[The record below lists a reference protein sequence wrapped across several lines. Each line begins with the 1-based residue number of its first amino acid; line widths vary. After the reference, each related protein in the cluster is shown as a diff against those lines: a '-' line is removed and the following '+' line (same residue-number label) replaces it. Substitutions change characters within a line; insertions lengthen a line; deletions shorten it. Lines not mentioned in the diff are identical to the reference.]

1 MLKKDSKNKKKR
13 FVYRTIEDVQI
24 LTENDR
30 IVVQTSLRDRIVA
43 WYHTYLVHPGST
55 RLEQTLRSS
64 LTWPNMRRD
73 IERYTR
79 TCRECQ
85 LCKKN
90 RKKYGKLPA
99 KQAELS
105 TPWNRS
111 NVDMVGPLTVK
122 TDKKTYQLLVLTMI
136 DPATGWFEV
145 AEVPNQTAKASE
157 EAFDD
162 VWLSRYPRPQFIGFD
177 NGNEYK
183 ATFRQMCR
191 NMGITAKPSLEY
203 NPQSNGIVE
212 RVHQVLGDMIRTFE
226 LEERELPDK
235 DPFKGMLTLVG
246 YAIRSTYHTTLEA
259 SPAQLVFGRDM
270 IFPLKFRADWAA
282 IQQKRQKEIDRN
294 NARENKS
301 RIDHT
306 YKPGDLVSLTNPR
319 KVRKVNKPRNG
330 PYKVTKVF
338 TNGTIRIQQGRVS
351 ERVNIRC
358 VHPYYTADTDTQQ
371 TSTDATG

>member
-1 MLKKDSKNKKKR
+1 M
-13 FVYRTIEDVQI
+13 
-24 LTENDR
+24 
-30 IVVQTSLRDRIVA
+30 
-43 WYHTYLVHPGST
+43 YLVHPGT
-55 RLEQTLRSS
+55 ARLEQTLRSAM
-64 LTWPNMRRD
+64 TWTNMRRD

-99 KQAELS
+99 NQAEPS
-105 TPWNRS
+105 VPWNRV

-122 TDKKTYQLLVLTMI
+122 TKRKTYELLVLTMI

-145 AEVPNQTAKASE
+145 KDIPNKTAKACE

-183 ATFRQMCR
+183 ATFKQMCR
-191 NMGITAKPSLEY
+191 NMGIEEKPSLEY

-226 LEERELPDK
+226 LEEQDLNER
-235 DPFKGMLTLVG
+235 DPFKEMLTLVG

-270 IFPLKFRADWAA
+270 IFPMKINVDWAV

-306 YKPGDLVSLTNPR
+306 YKPGDSVALTVPR
-319 KVRKVNKPRNG
+319 LQRKVNKPRLG
-330 PYKVTKVF
+330 PYTVTKVY
-338 TNGTIRIQQGRVS
+338 TNGTIRIQRGKVS
-351 ERVNIRC
+351 ERVNIRRVC
-358 VHPYYTADTDTQQ
+358 PYHHRDTQLGEE
-371 TSTDATG
+371 STDVAG